1 LLAFAVATPK
11 ANADLPMAG
20 RAATRI
26 ICAGISFMR
35 LSSSVNPVTRGH
47 GTGHSQA
54 VQVRVQV
61 VAEPAERA
69 VIVLVGVGDEL
80 FQLRLVGG
88 DRLRH

>member
-1 LLAFAVATPK
+1 
-11 ANADLPMAG
+11 MAG

-69 VIVLVGVGDEL
+69 VIVLVGVGVGVGDEL